1 MNKDSLRQLIKEMV
15 REEVKQVLPQI
26 MAEIFTSKLNET
38 QSKPIETPQKRV
50 VSPVSLQPPKKEFKL
65 FTKNEAL
72 NKALNET
79 VGGVPQEGSMVSSHF
94 SSTPSVMDHI
104 NEAPAPVAQAL
115 TKNYSALMKAI
126 DKKKSSG
133 SIGGG
138 SVSMM

>member
-1 MNKDSLRQLIKEMV
+1 MTKESLRQLIREMV
-15 REEVKQVLPQI
+15 QEEVRTVLPEV
-26 MAEIFTSKLNET
+26 MAEIFTQKSQKVTEST
-38 QSKPIETPQKRV
+38 PTVKKPV
-50 VSPVSLQPPKKEFKL
+50 VKEQPVKKEFKRY
-65 FTKNEAL
+65 TQNELL

-79 VGGVPQEGSMVSSHF
+79 IGGIPKDGILASSELAGA
-94 SSTPSVMDHI
+94 PSVMDHI
-104 NEAPAPVAQAL
+104 DQAPAPVAQAL